1 MNASMNF
8 RRRSA
13 GGRPARPSGG
23 GGADDEV
30 TRPIPA
36 QPAATSF
43 DTPRRADALE
53 RQPVLV
59 QAARV
64 AVFGAFG
71 LWTRVARK
79 VASQFGWFPRVEPYA
94 GYGTGAYSRLICRTV
109 LAPANR
115 ASGVVMRGIR
125 TAMMVPAPGVR
136 VRISIDG
143 VPLTTVQVGV
153 SEIYDAVD
161 PARDQG
167 SEFAVSDSSGYL
179 DLVAERTLAPGPHH
193 VSYEVARRKPCS
205 AKLYTI
211 DRSARVGII
220 SDIDDTVLVTQAPLL
235 MRAAINLLFRDP
247 RSRRSVPGMAVFYNR
262 LRELLPDAPFFYL
275 STSPWN
281 IEASLRHFLESY
293 GFPDGPLLLRDLDP
307 RPKTFVPTG
316 VKHKLEFAEQLMA
329 DFPDMRFILL
339 GDDGQKD
346 PSTYATIARRYP
358 GRVIAIGLRQLP
370 RHESVLTRGVVRP
383 AEIMPECPAP
393 VFYGVTGV
401 NLMNTMMPY
410 LKRALVK

>member
-23 GGADDEV
+23 SADDEV

-71 LWTRVARK
+71 LWTRIARK
-79 VASQFGWFPRVEPYA
+79 VVGEFGWFPRVEPYA

-115 ASGVVMRGIR
+115 ASGLVMRGIR

-153 SEIYDAVD
+153 SETYDAVD

-193 VSYEVARRKPCS
+193 VSYEVERRKPCS

-370 RHESVLTRGVVRP
+370 RHESVLTRGVARP

-401 NLMNTMMPY
+401 NLMNTMVPY